1 MSDRPTLDAALAAW
15 ATTEPAGAGD
25 AAALARIVEH
35 AETNATRTA
44 APARPDAGSRFRPK
58 PGWMLGGA
66 LAASFA
72 IALLLAPQPGTSPGT
87 TPGAASGDGG
97 VVVAS
102 ARNVEGGSVMPAE
115 ADGSESAAFALLYTP
130 TVEEEYQL

>member
-1 MSDRPTLDAALAAW
+1 MTERPTLDAAIAAW

-25 AAALARIVEH
+25 DAALARILQH
-35 AETNATRTA
+35 AETIATPAA
-44 APARPDAGSRFRPK
+44 APARPGAGWFQPK

-72 IALLLAPQPGTSPGT
+72 IALLLAPRPQSVPGE
-87 TPGAASGDGG
+87 AE
-97 VVVAS
+97 VVLAS
-102 ARNVEGGSVMPAE
+102 AGDVEGGSVMLAE
-115 ADGSESAAFALLYTP
+115 ADSDTRAAFALLYTP

>member
-1 MSDRPTLDAALAAW
+1 MTDRPTLDAALAAW

-25 AAALARIVEH
+25 QAALARILGH
-35 AETNATRTA
+35 AETIATPPA
-44 APARPDAGSRFRPK
+44 APARPRAGSGWQR

-72 IALLLAPQPGTSPGT
+72 IALLLAPRPGPDGMGAGSQSPGGT
-87 TPGAASGDGG
+87 G
-97 VVVAS
+97 VVL
-102 ARNVEGGSVMPAE
+102 ARAGDVEGGSVMPA
-115 ADGSESAAFALLYTP
+115 DGGSDTRAAFALLYTP

>member
-1 MSDRPTLDAALAAW
+1 MTERPTLDAALAAW

-25 AAALARIVEH
+25 DAALARILQH
-35 AETNATRTA
+35 AETIATQPATS
-44 APARPDAGSRFRPK
+44 ARPATGRFQPK

-72 IALLLAPQPGTSPGT
+72 IALLLAPDPRGKL
-87 TPGAASGDGG
+87 GADEVVLAGAGD
-97 VVVAS
+97 
-102 ARNVEGGSVMPAE
+102 VEGGSVRLAE
-115 ADGSESAAFALLYTP
+115 ADGSTSAAFALLYTP